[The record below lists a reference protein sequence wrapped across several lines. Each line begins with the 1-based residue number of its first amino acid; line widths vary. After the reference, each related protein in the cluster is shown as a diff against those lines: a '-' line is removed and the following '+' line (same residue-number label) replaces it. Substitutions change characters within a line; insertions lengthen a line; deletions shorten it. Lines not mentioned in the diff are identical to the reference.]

1 MDRYKRALEKQGR
14 RAVAKKSFGGSDI
27 NSLIKHGMDGLN
39 IYGPMHNI
47 HTTEEYTTVQE
58 IADFTELIKI
68 LIIKEVE
75 TGE

>member
-1 MDRYKRALEKQGR
+1 MRRSQGCVKIR
-14 RAVAKKSFGGSDI
+14 PLTF
-27 NSLIKHGMDGLN
+27 LIKHGMDGLN

-68 LIIKEVE
+68 LM
-75 TGE
+75 TQP